1 MHKLA
6 RITLTAL
13 LLAGTVQSHAQSFLQ
28 NGKVSGNIQMSAQ
41 YYLEDSLIGAE
52 KINNKVRNN
61 TFANIH
67 YNNGGFAAGLRYE
80 YYAQPLIDFEKIGYV
95 GEGIPYYYFSY
106 TNEQMEVVLGSFY
119 EQFGSGLTYRSY
131 EERNLGYDNATRG
144 IKIKAR
150 PYKGITL
157 TGIWGKQRNLF
168 SYDGQVRGFD
178 ADISLNELSAK
189 IGESPFRIGLG
200 GNFVSKYEADNDPEY
215 RLPENVAAFSGRADI
230 GYRHFNLNGEY
241 AYKFND
247 PSTLNGMIYKPGN
260 ALLLTA
266 SYAQKGLGIYL
277 TGLRTDNFDFRN
289 KRTALLNNHMINYIP
304 TLTKEHT
311 YALSSMYAYS
321 SQPLGQTG
329 IQGEVRYKIPKK
341 TLLGGKYG
349 TDIAINYS
357 RMHGLQ
363 QDTLPEVIAQG
374 GSMEGTL
381 GYDAPFFGAGE
392 LYYEDFNV
400 EIGHKF
406 NKQWRAAFTY
416 MHQTYNMAVIEGH
429 PGEPNVVSH
438 IVIGDVHYSIN
449 PKHTLH
455 MELQHLAT
463 RQDEGNWAFGMLE
476 YTISPHWFFSVMDA
490 WNYGHP
496 DEEMKIHYYNI
507 SATYVHNAT
516 KVTLGF
522 GKVEE
527 GILCVGG
534 VCRQVPAS
542 YGMSLQVVTSF

>member
-1 MHKLA
+1 MHRFT
-6 RITLTAL
+6 RITLSAM
-13 LLAGTVQSHAQSFLQ
+13 LLAGSMLSYGQSLLQ
-28 NGKVSGNIQMSAQ
+28 HGKVSGNIQMNAQ
-41 YYLEDSLIGAE
+41 YYIEDSIIGAE
-52 KINNKVRNN
+52 KVNNKVRTN
-61 TFANIH
+61 TFANIQ

-80 YYAQPLIDFEKIGYV
+80 YYAQPLLDFEKIGYV

-106 TNEQMEVVLGSFY
+106 TTENIEVVLGSFY

-131 EERNLGYDNATRG
+131 EDRNLGFDNATRG

-150 PYKGITL
+150 PFKGITL

-168 SYDGQVRGFD
+168 EYTGQIRGMD
-178 ADISLNELSAK
+178 ADISFNDMCPK
-189 IGESPFRIGLG
+189 IGESPFRLGIG

-215 RLPENVAAFSGRADI
+215 RLPENVAAFSGRANI
-230 GYRHFNLNGEY
+230 GYKKFNIEGEY

-247 PSTLNGMIYKPGN
+247 PSTLNNMIYKPGN

-266 SYAQKGLGIYL
+266 SYATKGLGIYL

-329 IQGEVRYKIPKK
+329 FQAEVQYKIPKK

-349 TDIAINYS
+349 TDIAVNYS
-357 RMHGLQ
+357 LIHGIER
-363 QDTLPEVIAQG
+363 DILPEVQENG
-374 GSMEGTL
+374 GDMGGTL
-381 GYDAPFFGAGE
+381 GYSSPFFGTDL
-392 LYYEDFNV
+392 LYFEDFNV
-400 EIGHKF
+400 EVGHKF
-406 NKQWRAAFTY
+406 NKSWKLIMSY
-416 MHQTYNMAVIEGH
+416 IYLDYNMSVLEGH
-429 PGEPNVVSH
+429 GGNVQSH
-438 IVIGDVHYSIN
+438 IVIGDLTYKIN
-449 PKHTLH
+449 AKNALR
-455 MELQHLAT
+455 MELQHLST
-463 RQDEGNWAFGMLE
+463 KEDDGSWAYGQLE
-476 YTISPHWFFSVMDA
+476 YSIAPKWFISVLDR
-490 WNYGHP
+490 WNYGNP
-496 DEEMKIHYYNI
+496 VEAKRVHYYNV
-507 SATYVHNAT
+507 SGTFVHKAT

-522 GKVEE
+522 GKQYE

-542 YGMSLQVVTSF
+542 YGMNLQVVTSF

>member
-1 MHKLA
+1 MHKLT
-6 RITLTAL
+6 RIALTAL
-13 LLAGTVQSHAQSFLQ
+13 LLAGFQTSQAQSFLEK
-28 NGKVSGNIQMSAQ
+28 GKVSGNIQMNAQ
-41 YYLEDSLIGAE
+41 SYIEDSIIGAE
-52 KINNKVRNN
+52 KINNKVRTN

-80 YYAQPLIDFEKIGYV
+80 YYAQPLVDFEKIGYV

-106 TNEQMEVVLGSFY
+106 TNGQMEVVLGSFY

-168 SYDGQVRGFD
+168 EYSGQVRGID
-178 ADISLNELSAK
+178 ADFSLNEMCEK
-189 IGESPFRIGLG
+189 IGGSPFRIGFG

-215 RLPENVAAFSGRADI
+215 RLPENVAAFSGRANI
-230 GYRHFNLNGEY
+230 GYKQFSLNGEY

-247 PSTLNGMIYKPGN
+247 PSVLNSMIYKPGN

-266 SYAQKGLGIYL
+266 SYAKKGLGIYL

-329 IQGEVRYKIPKK
+329 FQTEIQYKIPKK

-349 TDIAINYS
+349 TDFAANYS
-357 RMHGLQ
+357 RIYGIKR
-363 QDTLPEVIAQG
+363 DTLATVTENG
-374 GSMEGTL
+374 GGMEGTL
-381 GYDAPFFGAGE
+381 GYDSPFFGTGI
-392 LYYEDFNV
+392 LYFEDFNV

-406 NKQWRAAFTY
+406 NKNWKLIMSY
-416 MHQTYNMAVIEGH
+416 VYLNYNMEVMEGH
-429 PGEPNVVSH
+429 GSPEVKSH
-438 IVIGDVHYSIN
+438 IVIGDLTYKIN
-449 PKHTLH
+449 PKNALR
-455 MELQHLAT
+455 MELQHLST
-463 RQDEGNWAFGMLE
+463 KQDDGNWAYAQLE
-476 YTISPHWFFSVMDA
+476 YTIAPHWFVSVLDR
-490 WNYGHP
+490 WNYGNP
-496 DEEMKIHYYNI
+496 VEEKQVHYYNI
-507 SATYVHNAT
+507 SGSYVHNAT

-522 GKVEE
+522 GKQYE